1 MLMAFTIPEPDADP
15 GKYIRPRSD
24 ARPQAKVARTLATK
38 PGVLVVDDE
47 PAIRALLRA
56 ALERSGFAV
65 WVAVDGHEAIQVCE
79 KVGPQ
84 ISLALLDVR
93 MPGLDGPATLRAL
106 QNLNPDLACC
116 FMTGDAGKYT
126 ESELARYGAARIFAK
141 PFALADLRAFLW
153 MLAARVHGGAAS

>member
-1 MLMAFTIPEPDADP
+1 MLTAFTIPEPHADP
-15 GKYIRPRSD
+15 GKYARPRSD
-24 ARPQAKVARTLATK
+24 ARPQAKVVRTQAARATIT
-38 PGVLVVDDE
+38 GVLVVDDAA
-47 PAIRALLRA
+47 AIRALLRA

-106 QNLNPDLACC
+106 QNLNPDL
-116 FMTGDAGKYT
+116 
-126 ESELARYGAARIFAK
+126 
-141 PFALADLRAFLW
+141 
-153 MLAARVHGGAAS
+153 